1 MTADHSHA
9 HDHAHEHHITPVSVY
24 LKTFGAL
31 VVLMVLTILASRYNL
46 GVMNNVVAMAI
57 AVTKA
62 TLVVLFFM
70 GVKYNTRLTWLWAGL
85 GFVWFLL
92 LFGILADYISR
103 PWEPVQGWEEIRPAE
118 QVIHP
123 AAETH

>member
-1 MTADHSHA
+1 MTADHGHA
-9 HDHAHEHHITPVSVY
+9 DHAHEHHITPISVY

-57 AVTKA
+57 AITKA

-92 LFGILADYISR
+92 LFGILADYFSR
-103 PWEPVQGWEEIRPAE
+103 EWLPNPGWEELTPQE
-118 QVIHP
+118 KVIHTAP
-123 AAETH
+123 EVP

>member
-1 MTADHSHA
+1 MSMDHT
-9 HDHAHEHHITPVSVY
+9 HDQAHEHHVTPVSVY

-31 VVLMVLTILASRYNL
+31 VVFMILTIAVSRWDL
-46 GVMNNVVAMAI
+46 GALNNVVAMVI

-92 LFGILADYISR
+92 LFGILSDYFTR
-103 PWEPVQGWEEIRPAE
+103 EWLPNPGWEQLVP
-118 QVIHP
+118 
-123 AAETH
+123 